1 MDDNKEILNQN
12 TQNAEAAVEQAAE
25 NAAGAAE
32 AAAESVENA
41 AENAAETV
49 AEGAEN
55 AANAVTEGV
64 ENAAQTASSLTDP
77 LEGAASQIAPEAPK
91 KKKRLIQTPVI
102 IAFVLVC
109 AVALGF
115 LVFKLFF
122 NNDVAGTWV
131 YKYPQPTQEE
141 MMGLESTID
150 EADRDYVD
158 YYFDFQNTAAEMQ
171 EGSSI
176 EGAKVAKVTI
186 GTLTYEGYYLTSATE
201 EGSTLTVTV
210 PNVMSGSFD
219 YELSGNMFT
228 GRELKLISPYADQ
241 TQGGEGEFIFKSA
254 TYSVPKL
261 EREGE
266 FKPDDKLFG
275 KWVYDDGT
283 NILTYDFKE
292 DGSAHYTEKIF
303 SNSMYGEPMVSKI
316 SLDALYTCEDGN
328 FTLFYYYNDLYIT
341 GKANEM
347 AADYSFDGDKLLIN
361 GLEFVREGAS
371 TADSAKQS

>member
-12 TQNAEAAVEQAAE
+12 TQNAEAAAEQAAE

-41 AENAAETV
+41 AENAAEAV

-55 AANAVTEGV
+55 AANAVAEGV
-64 ENAAQTASSLTDP
+64 ENAAQTASALTDS

-102 IAFVLVC
+102 IAFALVC

-115 LVFKLFF
+115 FFFYLFF

-266 FKPDDKLFG
+266 FHKDDAIVGEWTYKNEVGEQTF
-275 KWVYDDGT
+275 VFEDDGSYSLKT
-283 NILTYDFKE
+283 MANNVIQSQHGIYDCQNGQLTIYYQYLNDQAQTFK
-292 DGSAHYTEKIF
+292 YTIAGNKLTLTMVMEF
-303 SNSMYGEPMVSKI
+303 MGQTYEQPAGE
-316 SLDALYTCEDGN
+316 
-328 FTLFYYYNDLYIT
+328 FTKVT
-341 GKANEM
+341 K
-347 AADYSFDGDKLLIN
+347 
-361 GLEFVREGAS
+361 
-371 TADSAKQS
+371 

>member
-12 TQNAEAAVEQAAE
+12 TENAEAAAEQAAE

-64 ENAAQTASSLTDP
+64 ENAAQTASSLTDS
-77 LEGAASQIAPEAPK
+77 LEGAASQIVGEAPK
-91 KKKRLIQTPVI
+91 KKKRLLQTPII
-102 IAFVLVC
+102 IAFALVC
-109 AVALGF
+109 AVAIGF

-158 YYFDFQNTAAEMQ
+158 YYFDFQSTPAEMQ
-171 EGSSI
+171 SGSSI

-210 PNVMSGSFD
+210 PNVMSGAFD
-219 YELSGNMFT
+219 YELSGNIFT
-228 GRELKLISPYADQ
+228 GRELKLISPYADAS
-241 TQGGEGEFIFKSA
+241 QGNDGQFIFKSA

-266 FKPDDKLFG
+266 FKPDEKIYG
-275 KWVYDDGT
+275 KWIYDDGT

-292 DGSAHYTEKIF
+292 DGSAHYTEKI
-303 SNSMYGEPMVSKI
+303 SSTSMYGEPMVSKI
-316 SLDALYTCEDGN
+316 SLDALYTCEDGS
-328 FTLFYYYNDLYIT
+328 FTLYYYYNDLYIT
-341 GKANEM
+341 GKPNEM
-347 AADYSFDGDKLLIN
+347 AAVYSLDGEKLLIN
-361 GLEFVREGAS
+361 GIEFVKEGAS
-371 TADSAKQS
+371 TADSANQS